1 MVQQGQVLGG
11 RYRLVEPLGE
21 GGMGSVWVAENLAI
35 KGAEVALKVMHG
47 AFGHDATI
55 VRRFRTEA
63 EATVRIGHPGIVRVF
78 DFGELEDG
86 TPYLVMERLQ
96 GESLADRLEREG
108 ALAPRE
114 AVEVLC
120 AVLDALEAA
129 HDKDILHR
137 DLKPENIFLTRE
149 GERVVP
155 KILDFG
161 VSKILGSD
169 AERVKL
175 TRTGALV
182 GTPAYMAP
190 EQAMG
195 EEAVDTRA
203 DLWAMG
209 VILYELVSS
218 RLPYEGQNYNAML
231 VQIVTGR
238 PKPVTEHVPSLDP
251 GLVAIIE
258 RAMARSPRQRYPSA
272 RAMREAME
280 AWLRTD
286 PATRSLH
293 PPPRHPTPVRMTPMA
308 FESAETLP
316 GMDTIPDGGRAPRK
330 RGWLLPAVVACG
342 LFAGAFALRGRVGG
356 TARASTSLTPPAQVA
371 PTPRTVRLSI
381 DGLPQGAHV
390 SVDDEPVM
398 LPAPLRVD
406 ATHRVRVEAP
416 GYQPWGAEVPPS
428 EGDVSLRY
436 TGSVAAPVAQA
447 PVVASPPSPPLARDP
462 GFHPVRQGI
471 LRDARTRVHRRDP
484 ARARRP
490 ELADDPGF

>member
-1 MVQQGQVLGG
+1 MLQQGQVLGG
-11 RYRLVEPLGE
+11 RYRLLERLGE
-21 GGMGSVWVAENLAI
+21 GGMGSVWVAENVSI
-35 KGAEVALKVMHG
+35 KGSEVALKVMHG

-55 VRRFRTEA
+55 VQRFRTEA
-63 EATVRIGHPGIVRVF
+63 EATVRIGHPGIVKVF

-108 ALAPRE
+108 AVAPRE
-114 AVEVLC
+114 AAELLR

-129 HDKDILHR
+129 HEKDILHR
-137 DLKPENIFLTRE
+137 DLKPENLFLARK
-149 GERVVP
+149 GEKITP
-155 KILDFG
+155 TILDFG
-161 VSKILGSD
+161 VSKILGGD
-169 AERVKL
+169 AERVRL

-209 VILYELVSS
+209 VILYELVSG
-218 RLPYEGQNYNAML
+218 RLPFEGQNYNQML

-238 PKPVTEHVPSLDP
+238 PKPVTEHVPTLDP

-258 RAMARSPRQRYPSA
+258 RAMARSPRQRYASA
-272 RAMREAME
+272 RAMNDALGT
-280 AWLRTD
+280 WLQSD

-316 GMDTIPDGGRAPRK
+316 GTDTVPDRARPAR
-330 RGWLLPAVVACG
+330 RGWIVSGSVALGLLLG
-342 LFAGAFALRGRVGG
+342 GIALRGRDSVA
-356 TARASTSLTPPAQVA
+356 ARPSTSLTPPEPVRVA
-371 PTPRTVRLSI
+371 PRTVRLSI
-381 DGLPQGAHV
+381 EGLPRGAHV

-406 ATHRVRVEAP
+406 ATHRVRVDAP

-428 EGDVSLRY
+428 EADVALRY
-436 TGSVAAPVAQA
+436 TGSAATAVQA
-447 PVVASPPSPPLARDP
+447 PAPPSATPAMARDP
-462 GFHPVRQGI
+462 GLHPARAGV

-484 ARARRP
+484 ARVHGAQM
-490 ELADDPGF
+490 AADPGF